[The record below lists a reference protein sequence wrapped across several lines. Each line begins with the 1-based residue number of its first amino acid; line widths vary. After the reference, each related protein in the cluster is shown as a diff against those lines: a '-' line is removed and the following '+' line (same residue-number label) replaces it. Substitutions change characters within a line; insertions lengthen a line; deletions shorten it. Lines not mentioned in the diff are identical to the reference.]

1 MNSAELFLCLA
12 LVQLRSIIGCTEFI
26 HRMQFL
32 ILISCAQV
40 TKSGNPWFRQELEFD
55 LVTVSI
61 DDILDN
67 IQDLS
72 GSGSVE

>member
-1 MNSAELFLCLA
+1 
-12 LVQLRSIIGCTEFI
+12 
-26 HRMQFL
+26 MQFL
-32 ILISCAQV
+32 ISYIMCAQV

-67 IQDLS
+67 VQDLS